1 MDWIVVTAF
10 IVTLNKQLFLLHLLV
25 LAKFLRTSEVDNK
38 TITYSVVICG
48 RRLPNGNGLQ
58 QFTFLLNLVKD

>member
-10 IVTLNKQLFLLHLLV
+10 IVALKKQHLLLDLLV

-38 TITYSVVICG
+38 TH
-48 RRLPNGNGLQ
+48 
-58 QFTFLLNLVKD
+58 